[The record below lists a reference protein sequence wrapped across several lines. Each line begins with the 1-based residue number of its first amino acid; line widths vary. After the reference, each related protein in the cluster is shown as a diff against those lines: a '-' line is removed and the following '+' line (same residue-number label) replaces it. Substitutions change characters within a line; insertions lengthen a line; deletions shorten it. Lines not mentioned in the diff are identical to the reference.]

1 METKG
6 KRTARLATPAGIA
19 GPAVVAAEAPSE
31 ILVAK
36 VTELAAPEAPR
47 IEVQSGSPPL
57 SALSAEPGYRSEIEN
72 QALAALAESRAAMA
86 RGLDALGEEVVGL
99 TRCGI
104 DAAARTA
111 IEMLAVKTLSDA
123 IAVNAGFAR
132 ANFDNWMNGSAKFS
146 ELGVKLAVESSRPFL
161 ARLGKTWSFLPRLS
175 Y

>member
-6 KRTARLATPAGIA
+6 KRTARTAAPVGIL
-19 GPAVVAAEAPSE
+19 GPAVVAAEAPNE

-36 VTELAAPEAPR
+36 VTELAAPEASRTEPP
-47 IEVQSGSPPL
+47 SGSPPL
-57 SALSAEPGYRSEIEN
+57 SALSAEPGDRSQIAN
-72 QALAALAESRAAMA
+72 QALAALAESRAALA
-86 RGLDALGEEVVGL
+86 RGLDALSEEVAGL

-132 ANFDNWMNGSAKFS
+132 SSFDNWINGSAKFS

-161 ARLGKTWSFLPRLS
+161 ARLGNTWSFPPRLS

>member
-1 METKG
+1 MEAKG
-6 KRTARLATPAGIA
+6 KRTARAAAPVGIP
-19 GPAVVAAEAPSE
+19 GPTVVAAEVPNE

-57 SALSAEPGYRSEIEN
+57 SALSADPADRSQIAN
-72 QALAALAESRAAMA
+72 QALAALAESRAALA
-86 RGLDALGEEVVGL
+86 RGLDALSEEVAEL
-99 TRCGI
+99 TRRGI
-104 DAAARTA
+104 DVAGRTA

-132 ANFDNWMNGSAKFS
+132 SSFDNWINGSAKFS

-161 ARLGKTWSFLPRLS
+161 ARLGNTWSLPPRLS